1 MDTETQPQQNHF
13 YSLGSPGPRH
23 SGEGNLGDFLCIRHS
38 TNGWR
43 APKWC
48 RGEKVTQGPRDPEYK
63 MAILGM
69 NSLDFWGFSSLI
81 KISIKLFFSHM
92 KKLIGSNSEFLSV
105 AKSLEQ
111 RVRKIDENEFET
123 TQAQVFFSLKKKR
136 GEVTTSMPPKLT
148 LDGSLL
154 VHYKISLGEMV
165 GI

>member
-1 MDTETQPQQNHF
+1 
-13 YSLGSPGPRH
+13 
-23 SGEGNLGDFLCIRHS
+23 
-38 TNGWR
+38 
-43 APKWC
+43 
-48 RGEKVTQGPRDPEYK
+48 

>member
-1 MDTETQPQQNHF
+1 
-13 YSLGSPGPRH
+13 
-23 SGEGNLGDFLCIRHS
+23 
-38 TNGWR
+38 
-43 APKWC
+43 
-48 RGEKVTQGPRDPEYK
+48 

-123 TQAQVFFSLKKKR
+123 TQAQVFFSLKKNVAR
-136 GEVTTSMPPKLT
+136 SPLLCPPN
-148 LDGSLL
+148 
-154 VHYKISLGEMV
+154 
-165 GI
+165 